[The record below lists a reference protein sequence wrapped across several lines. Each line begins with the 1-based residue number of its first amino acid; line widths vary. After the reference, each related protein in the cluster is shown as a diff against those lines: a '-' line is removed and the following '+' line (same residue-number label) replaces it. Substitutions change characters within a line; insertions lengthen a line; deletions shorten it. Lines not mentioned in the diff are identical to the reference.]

1 MAGAEVDAS
10 KVEPED
16 PVAAIAAA
24 RDDELTRGRLLENYR
39 RYLSLLAR
47 AKVGLLLQGKLD
59 ASDVVQETYLEAH
72 RHFERFR
79 GQSEAELVAWLRQ
92 ILAGVIAQLVRR
104 YIGTQGRDVRLE
116 RDLEHDLAN
125 SSRILD
131 RGLLAAESTPSQ
143 HAARRETAVLVADAI
158 ANLPA
163 DYREAIVLRHM
174 EGLPFSEVAERMGRS
189 VDSVEKLW
197 MRGLAKL
204 KDALARAEGEA

>member
-1 MAGAEVDAS
+1 MAGVEVGTSQAKERDPAAEIS
-10 KVEPED
+10 
-16 PVAAIAAA
+16 AA
-24 RDDELTRGRLLENYR
+24 REDEISRGKLLEEYR

-59 ASDVVQETYLEAH
+59 ASDVVQETFLEAH
-72 RHFERFR
+72 RHFPRFR

-104 YIGTQGRDVRLE
+104 YIGTRGRDVRLE

-131 RGLLAAESTPSQ
+131 RGLLAAESSPSQ
-143 HAARRETAVLVADAI
+143 HAAKREQAVMVADAI
-158 ANLPA
+158 AKLPD

-174 EGLPFSEVAERMGRS
+174 EGLPFSTVAERMNRS

-204 KDALARAEGEA
+204 RETLSEMEGEP